1 MLRFSFHAL
10 ADSKARSD
18 GFPEASYHHFLNSE
32 SANEWNCQEPSPSE
46 FKLNHFNNLGLI
58 WYPIPALGSPV
69 YDFQPQV
76 WQSDMTCFAGPWQ
89 RRQQQQRR
97 QRLWRGCQKIMDFD
111 QTARRCR
118 KEFTSSKQHLPFW
131 FTRKWLSFPAMS
143 RDLRQFPR
151 GPQDNTEIDLIFP
164 SSPTGAYSTQMSILT
179 VNWQLMD
186 LRGFRFPGRSII
198 WRLWRFESVQ

>member
-32 SANEWNCQEPSPSE
+32 SANEWELPRTIAFRN

-76 WQSDMTCFAGPWQ
+76 WQSDMTCFGRALAEEAAAAAAAKTLARMPKESWIST
-89 RRQQQQRR
+89 
-97 QRLWRGCQKIMDFD
+97 RLPEDAEKNSLHQNSIYHSDLPESGWAFLPCQEIWGSFQGDPKTTQKLIW
-111 QTARRCR
+111 
-118 KEFTSSKQHLPFW
+118 SSRLLPLAH
-131 FTRKWLSFPAMS
+131 TVPKWAFL
-143 RDLRQFPR
+143 Q
-151 GPQDNTEIDLIFP
+151 
-164 SSPTGAYSTQMSILT
+164 
-179 VNWQLMD
+179 
-186 LRGFRFPGRSII
+186 
-198 WRLWRFESVQ
+198 